1 MYLHTQEFTQTR
13 GFTDYIM
20 VEFPYNL
27 LFDFYLEGDKISA
40 KVQNEYVQDNEKGP
54 VICSE
59 AGRHL
64 AILGSILLS
73 QKKRTKNY
81 YLATN
86 AKITRQNLITENT
99 EILEVKTSIICTGR
113 RNGTVKGS
121 ISSNHQIIYEAIIEY
136 QILTKDVFTKLFN
149 SHYYPSKIINNISP
163 YKQRRKLK
171 DIRIQE
177 DQITGVY
184 GTILPSE
191 CEGHFENYP
200 ALPVAIVGNLLGEIG
215 IELFLSKSPDFSKV
229 IVLSADIKAKK
240 LIFHGEYLTFRGK
253 LKSINKV
260 TAQIYCEAIVNE
272 NIIATADF
280 EVIGHSE
287 V

>member
-1 MYLHTQEFTQTR
+1 MYLHTQEFTQTK

-27 LFDFYLEGDKISA
+27 LFDFYVEGDKISA
-40 KVQNEYVQDNEKGP
+40 KVQNEYVQGNEKGP

-81 YLATN
+81 YLATS
-86 AKITRQNLITENT
+86 AKITRQNLTTGNTNILDVKANIITIDKRKGAIE
-99 EILEVKTSIICTGR
+99 
-113 RNGTVKGS
+113 GT
-121 ISSNHQIIYEAIIEY
+121 IFSNNQIIYQATIEY
-136 QILTKDVFTKLFN
+136 QILQETIFSKLFN
-149 SHYYPSKIINNISP
+149 SHYYPTKIVNNISP

-171 DIRIQE
+171 DIRIQR

-184 GTILPSE
+184 GTISPSE

-215 IELFLSKSPDFSKV
+215 MELFLSKNSRFSKV

-253 LKSINKV
+253 LKSMNET
-260 TAQIYCEAIVNE
+260 TAQIYCEAVLNE
-272 NIIATADF
+272 NVIATADF
-280 EVIGHSE
+280 EVIGQSE